1 MSIPEKVYRIAK
13 GRLAELRDRLDAL
26 DAETA
31 ERLNSRA
38 DAHAELAESL
48 RPPDLPRSV
57 EQPLLASSQ
66 RERTA
71 DARPLPGTR
80 STETPLPGTLAYH
93 LRMLGLPRDADM
105 AAATVAYRRLLE
117 KANPA
122 LFPDDPVSSSKAQE
136 IRTKIE
142 NSYKAIREELDAT
155 VKRFDRLEF
164 DTPSKKPSLS
174 W

>member
-31 ERLNSRA
+31 DRLNARA
-38 DAHAELAESL
+38 NAHAELADSL
-48 RPPDLPRSV
+48 RPPDMPGYA
-57 EQPLLASSQ
+57 EQHQQTNSQ
-66 RERTA
+66 RERISDSNPVPA
-71 DARPLPGTR
+71 SR
-80 STETPLPGTLAYH
+80 SNDTPLPGTLAYH

-142 NSYKAIREELDAT
+142 TSYKAIREELDAT

-164 DTPSKKPSLS
+164 DSPSKKP
-174 W
+174 